1 MNYIEPI
8 KNNVA
13 NYLWNKDFNE
23 TNILSNKE
31 ILKVASILNSSYIDN
46 NLVDLPKLVVV
57 GTQSSG
63 KSSLLNSLIGLDILP
78 VGKSMTTRT
87 PLHLE
92 LIQSTNENRIEFGNY
107 NNYNWITEKKISI
120 NYPNLT
126 TECKEQIRMEIESQT
141 INKAGNGLNIS
152 INPIYI
158 KIYASNVPNLSLI
171 DLPGLTSVAITDKGQ
186 PKDIKEQI
194 ISLVLN
200 YIKQQNTIILAIIT
214 ARPDI
219 EADMAMEL
227 VKQADPKGDRTIG
240 ILTKLDLMNEDA
252 DVSNYLDNNICSD
265 LKLKYGYYGI
275 RNRSNQSQTIQ
286 EALAIERTYFQ
297 NHTVYKNEKYKS
309 RLGIPVVSTSLSH
322 ILVNNIKQCLPKVL
336 QDINKKLEE
345 TSVSLEELG
354 TSVPQNKEIK
364 INIINGLLSQYV
376 KVFINAIEY
385 RGSTYQTG
393 RKIKDSFD
401 NFRKHID
408 SYNPF
413 IDYDDEYIVSLLKS
427 YDGMHMSFPYLP
439 IEVLENTLKDK
450 KIRPIYKL
458 YEPSQKSLQEIL
470 EILNNQNQIIL
481 EGTCGEDRQISKYP
495 NLIKTINNLI
505 LNDVL
510 LPRLHKTEQKIK
522 ELIEQEE
529 SYIWTDDKIFLQLIA
544 SDFSKIIQNDSFDIV
559 KFKKILYEYYKTIIR
574 NVRENIPKCI
584 VYHLIKNTTDNLSS
598 FLYDKIL
605 ACDVNTLLE
614 EYPEIEEKRKYLEK
628 NKKDLQDIKK
638 LIENIF

>member
-13 NYLWNKDFNE
+13 NYLWNKDFNDS
-23 TNILSNKE
+23 NILSNKE

-46 NLVDLPKLVVV
+46 HLIDLPKLVVV

-92 LIQSTNENRIEFGNY
+92 LIQSSNENRIEFGNY
-107 NNYNWITEKKISI
+107 NNYNWVTEKKIVIS
-120 NYPNLT
+120 YPNLT
-126 TECKEQIRMEIESQT
+126 IESKDQVRMEIESQT

-158 KIYASNVPNLSLI
+158 KIYACNVPNLSLI

-200 YIKQQNTIILAIIT
+200 YIKQQNTIILAIIS

-227 VKQADPKGDRTIG
+227 VKQGDPKGERTIG
-240 ILTKLDLMNEDA
+240 ILTKLDLMNEDS
-252 DVSNYLDNNICSD
+252 DVSLYLDNNICSD

-286 EALAIERTYFQ
+286 EALVIERTYFQ
-297 NHTVYKNEKYKS
+297 NHLVYKNEKYKS
-309 RLGIPVVSTSLSH
+309 RLGIPIVSNSLSH

-345 TSVSLEELG
+345 TCNELEDLG
-354 TSVPQNKEIK
+354 SSIPSNKEIK
-364 INIINGLLSQYV
+364 INIINSLLSQYI
-376 KVFINAIEY
+376 KVFIHAIEY

-401 NFRKHID
+401 NFRKNID

-413 IDYDDEYIVSLLKS
+413 VDYDDEYIISLLKS

-439 IEVLENTLKDK
+439 IEVLENTLKDNK
-450 KIRPIYKL
+450 VRPIYKL
-458 YEPSQKSLQEIL
+458 YEPSQKCLQETL
-470 EILNNQNQIIL
+470 EILNNLNQIIL
-481 EGTCGEDRQISKYP
+481 EDKQISKYP
-495 NLIKTINNLI
+495 NLIKLINNLI
-505 LNDVL
+505 LNEVL
-510 LPRLHKTEQKIK
+510 LPKLQITEQKIK

-529 SYIWTDDKIFLQLIA
+529 SYIWTDDKNFLQLIA
-544 SDFSKIIQNDSFDIV
+544 SDFSKIIQNESFDIV
-559 KFKKILYEYYKTIIR
+559 KFKKILYEYYKTIIK

-605 ACDVNTLLE
+605 SSDVNNLLE
-614 EYPEIEEKRKYLEK
+614 EYPEIEERRKYLEK
-628 NKKDLQDIKK
+628 NKKIYRK
-638 LIENIF
+638 LKS

>member
-13 NYLWNKDFNE
+13 NYLWNKDFNDS
-23 TNILSNKE
+23 NILSNKE
-31 ILKVASILNSSYIDN
+31 ILKVASLLNSSYIDN
-46 NLVDLPKLVVV
+46 HLIDLPKLVVV

-92 LIQSTNENRIEFGNY
+92 LIQSSNENRIEFGNY
-107 NNYNWITEKKISI
+107 NNYNWVTEKKIVIS
-120 NYPNLT
+120 YPNLT
-126 TECKEQIRMEIESQT
+126 IESKDQVRMEIESQT

-158 KIYASNVPNLSLI
+158 KIYACNVPNLSLI

-200 YIKQQNTIILAIIT
+200 YIKQQNTIILAIIS

-227 VKQADPKGDRTIG
+227 VKQGDPKGERTIG
-240 ILTKLDLMNEDA
+240 ILTKLDLMNEDS
-252 DVSNYLDNNICSD
+252 DVSLYLDNNICSD

-286 EALAIERTYFQ
+286 EALVIERTYFQ
-297 NHTVYKNEKYKS
+297 NHLVYKNEKYKS
-309 RLGIPVVSTSLSH
+309 RLGIPIVSNSLSH

-345 TSVSLEELG
+345 TCNELEDLG
-354 TSVPQNKEIK
+354 SSIPSNKEIK
-364 INIINGLLSQYV
+364 INIINSLLSQYI
-376 KVFINAIEY
+376 KVFIHAIEY

-401 NFRKHID
+401 NFRKNID

-413 IDYDDEYIVSLLKS
+413 LDYDDEYIISLLKS

-439 IEVLENTLKDK
+439 IEVLENTLKDNK
-450 KIRPIYKL
+450 VRPIYKL
-458 YEPSQKSLQEIL
+458 YEPSQKCLQETL
-470 EILNNQNQIIL
+470 EILNNLNQIIL
-481 EGTCGEDRQISKYP
+481 EDKQISKYP
-495 NLIKTINNLI
+495 NLIKLINNLI
-505 LNDVL
+505 LNEVL
-510 LPRLHKTEQKIK
+510 LPKLQITEQKIK

-529 SYIWTDDKIFLQLIA
+529 SYIWTDDKNFLQLIA
-544 SDFSKIIQNDSFDIV
+544 SDFSKIIQNESFDIV
-559 KFKKILYEYYKTIIR
+559 KFKKILYEYYKTIIK

-605 ACDVNTLLE
+605 SSDVNNLLE
-614 EYPEIEEKRKYLEK
+614 EYPEIEERRKYLEK
-628 NKKDLQDIKK
+628 NKKDLQEIKK

>member
-23 TNILSNKE
+23 PNILSNKE

-92 LIQSTNENRIEFGNY
+92 LIQSSNENRIEFGNY
-107 NNYNWITEKKISI
+107 NNYNWITEKKIPI

-126 TECKEQIRMEIESQT
+126 NECKEHIRMEIESQT

-297 NHTVYKNEKYKS
+297 NHSVYKNEKYKL
-309 RLGIPVVSTSLSH
+309 RLGIPIVSTSLSH

-364 INIINGLLSQYV
+364 INIINGLLSQYI
-376 KVFINAIEY
+376 KVFIHAIEY

-401 NFRKHID
+401 NFRKNID

-413 IDYDDEYIVSLLKS
+413 IDYDDEYIISLLKS

-450 KIRPIYKL
+450 KVRPIYKL
-458 YEPSQKSLQEIL
+458 YEPSQKCLQEIL
-470 EILNNQNQIIL
+470 EIMNNQNQIIL
-481 EGTCGEDRQISKYP
+481 AGTCGEDRQISKYP

-505 LNDVL
+505 LNDIL
-510 LPRLHKTEQKIK
+510 LPRLHNTEKKIK

-529 SYIWTDDKIFLQLIA
+529 SYIWTDDKIFLQLIS

-598 FLYDKIL
+598 FLFDKIL
-605 ACDVNTLLE
+605 SCDVNTLLE

-628 NKKDLQDIKK
+628 NKKDLQEIKK

>member
-23 TNILSNKE
+23 PNILSNKE

-92 LIQSTNENRIEFGNY
+92 LIQSSNENRIEFGNY
-107 NNYNWITEKKISI
+107 NNYNWITEKKIPI

-126 TECKEQIRMEIESQT
+126 NECKEQIRMEIESQT

-297 NHTVYKNEKYKS
+297 NHITLNKN
-309 RLGIPVVSTSLSH
+309 
-322 ILVNNIKQCLPKVL
+322 
-336 QDINKKLEE
+336 
-345 TSVSLEELG
+345 
-354 TSVPQNKEIK
+354 
-364 INIINGLLSQYV
+364 
-376 KVFINAIEY
+376 F
-385 RGSTYQTG
+385 
-393 RKIKDSFD
+393 
-401 NFRKHID
+401 
-408 SYNPF
+408 
-413 IDYDDEYIVSLLKS
+413 
-427 YDGMHMSFPYLP
+427 
-439 IEVLENTLKDK
+439 
-450 KIRPIYKL
+450 
-458 YEPSQKSLQEIL
+458 
-470 EILNNQNQIIL
+470 
-481 EGTCGEDRQISKYP
+481 
-495 NLIKTINNLI
+495 
-505 LNDVL
+505 
-510 LPRLHKTEQKIK
+510 
-522 ELIEQEE
+522 
-529 SYIWTDDKIFLQLIA
+529 
-544 SDFSKIIQNDSFDIV
+544 
-559 KFKKILYEYYKTIIR
+559 
-574 NVRENIPKCI
+574 
-584 VYHLIKNTTDNLSS
+584 
-598 FLYDKIL
+598 
-605 ACDVNTLLE
+605 
-614 EYPEIEEKRKYLEK
+614 
-628 NKKDLQDIKK
+628 
-638 LIENIF
+638 

>member
-13 NYLWNKDFNE
+13 NYLWNKDFNDS
-23 TNILSNKE
+23 NILSNKE

-46 NLVDLPKLVVV
+46 HLIDLPKLVVV

-92 LIQSTNENRIEFGNY
+92 LIQSSNENRIEFGNY
-107 NNYNWITEKKISI
+107 NNYNWVTEKKIVIS
-120 NYPNLT
+120 YPNLT
-126 TECKEQIRMEIESQT
+126 IESKDQVRMEIESQT

-158 KIYASNVPNLSLI
+158 KIYACNVPNLSLI

-200 YIKQQNTIILAIIT
+200 YIKQQNTIILAIIS

-227 VKQADPKGDRTIG
+227 VKQGDPKGERTIG
-240 ILTKLDLMNEDA
+240 ILTKLDLMNEDS
-252 DVSNYLDNNICSD
+252 DVSLYLDNNICSD

-286 EALAIERTYFQ
+286 EALVIERTYFQ
-297 NHTVYKNEKYKS
+297 NHLVYKNEKYKS
-309 RLGIPVVSTSLSH
+309 RLGIPIVSNSLSH

-345 TSVSLEELG
+345 TCNELEDLG
-354 TSVPQNKEIK
+354 SSIPSNKEIK
-364 INIINGLLSQYV
+364 INIINSLLSQYI
-376 KVFINAIEY
+376 KVFIHAIEY

-401 NFRKHID
+401 NFRKNID

-413 IDYDDEYIVSLLKS
+413 VDYDDEYIISLLKS

-439 IEVLENTLKDK
+439 IEVLENTLKDNK
-450 KIRPIYKL
+450 VRPIYKL
-458 YEPSQKSLQEIL
+458 YEPSQKCLQETL
-470 EILNNQNQIIL
+470 EILNNLNQIIL
-481 EGTCGEDRQISKYP
+481 EDKQISKYP
-495 NLIKTINNLI
+495 NLIKLINNLI
-505 LNDVL
+505 LNEVL
-510 LPRLHKTEQKIK
+510 LPKLQITEQKIK

-529 SYIWTDDKIFLQLIA
+529 SYIWTDDKNFLQLIA
-544 SDFSKIIQNDSFDIV
+544 SDFSKIIQNESFDIV
-559 KFKKILYEYYKTIIR
+559 KFKKILYEYYKTIIK

-605 ACDVNTLLE
+605 SSDVNNLLE
-614 EYPEIEEKRKYLEK
+614 EYPEIEERRKYLEK
-628 NKKDLQDIKK
+628 NKKDLQEIKK

>member
-46 NLVDLPKLVVV
+46 HLVDLPKLVVV

-107 NNYNWITEKKISI
+107 NNYLWITEKKIPI
-120 NYPNLT
+120 TYPNLT
-126 TECKEQIRMEIESQT
+126 TECKEQIRIEIESQT
-141 INKAGNGLNIS
+141 INKAGPGLNIS
-152 INPIYI
+152 TSPIYV

-252 DVSNYLDNNICSD
+252 DVSIYLDNNVCSD
-265 LKLKYGYYGI
+265 LKLKYGYFGI

-297 NHTVYKNEKYKS
+297 NHSVYRNEKYKS
-309 RLGIPVVSTSLSH
+309 RLGIPVVSSSLSH

-354 TSVPQNKEIK
+354 SSVPQNKEIK

-376 KVFINAIEY
+376 KVFIHAIEY

-401 NFRKHID
+401 NFRRYID

-413 IDYDDEYIVSLLKS
+413 IEYDDEYIVSLLKS

-458 YEPSQKSLQEIL
+458 YEPSQKCLQEIL
-470 EILNNQNQIIL
+470 EIMNNQNQIIL
-481 EGTCGEDRQISKYP
+481 TGTCGEDRQISKYP
-495 NLIKTINNLI
+495 NLIKMINNLI

-510 LPRLHKTEQKIK
+510 LPRLHKTEIKIK

-584 VYHLIKNTTDNLSS
+584 VYHLIKNTIDNLSS
-598 FLYDKIL
+598 FLYEKIL

-614 EYPEIEEKRKYLEK
+614 EYPEIEEKRKYFEK
-628 NKKDLQDIKK
+628 NKKDLQEIKK

>member
-13 NYLWNKDFNE
+13 NYLWNKDINE

-46 NLVDLPKLVVV
+46 HLVDLPKLVVV

-92 LIQSTNENRIEFGNY
+92 LIQSINENRIEFGNY
-107 NNYNWITEKKISI
+107 NNYLWITEKKIPI
-120 NYPNLT
+120 IYPNLT
-126 TECKEQIRMEIESQT
+126 TECKEQIRIEIESQT
-141 INKAGNGLNIS
+141 INKAGPGLNIS
-152 INPIYI
+152 IAPIYI
-158 KIYASNVPNLSLI
+158 KIYATNVPNLSLI

-252 DVSNYLDNNICSD
+252 DVSIYLDNNVCSD
-265 LKLKYGYYGI
+265 LKLKYGYFGI

-297 NHTVYKNEKYKS
+297 NHSVYRNEKYKS
-309 RLGIPVVSTSLSH
+309 RLGIPVVSSSLSH

-345 TSVSLEELG
+345 TTNNLEELG

-364 INIINGLLSQYV
+364 INIINGLLSQYI
-376 KVFINAIEY
+376 KVFIHAIEY

-401 NFRKHID
+401 NFRKNID

-458 YEPSQKSLQEIL
+458 YEPSQKCLQEIL
-470 EILNNQNQIIL
+470 EIMNNQNQIIL
-481 EGTCGEDRQISKYP
+481 AGTCGEDKQISKYP

-505 LNDVL
+505 LNDIL
-510 LPRLHKTEQKIK
+510 LPKLHKTEQKIK

-529 SYIWTDDKIFLQLIA
+529 SYIWTDDKTFLQLIA

-559 KFKKILYEYYKTIIR
+559 KFKKILYEYYKTIIK

-628 NKKDLQDIKK
+628 NKKDLQEIKK

>member
-1 MNYIEPI
+1 M
-8 KNNVA
+8 
-13 NYLWNKDFNE
+13 
-23 TNILSNKE
+23 
-31 ILKVASILNSSYIDN
+31 
-46 NLVDLPKLVVV
+46 
-57 GTQSSG
+57 
-63 KSSLLNSLIGLDILP
+63 
-78 VGKSMTTRT
+78 
-87 PLHLE
+87 
-92 LIQSTNENRIEFGNY
+92 
-107 NNYNWITEKKISI
+107 
-120 NYPNLT
+120 
-126 TECKEQIRMEIESQT
+126 
-141 INKAGNGLNIS
+141 
-152 INPIYI
+152 
-158 KIYASNVPNLSLI
+158 
-171 DLPGLTSVAITDKGQ
+171 
-186 PKDIKEQI
+186 
-194 ISLVLN
+194 
-200 YIKQQNTIILAIIT
+200 
-214 ARPDI
+214 
-219 EADMAMEL
+219 
-227 VKQADPKGDRTIG
+227 
-240 ILTKLDLMNEDA
+240 
-252 DVSNYLDNNICSD
+252 
-265 LKLKYGYYGI
+265 
-275 RNRSNQSQTIQ
+275 
-286 EALAIERTYFQ
+286 
-297 NHTVYKNEKYKS
+297 
-309 RLGIPVVSTSLSH
+309 
-322 ILVNNIKQCLPKVL
+322 
-336 QDINKKLEE
+336 
-345 TSVSLEELG
+345 
-354 TSVPQNKEIK
+354 PQNKEIK

-605 ACDVNTLLE
+605 SCDVNTLLE

>member
-23 TNILSNKE
+23 SNILSNKE

-46 NLVDLPKLVVV
+46 HLVDLPKLVVV

-92 LIQSTNENRIEFGNY
+92 LIQSINENRIEFGNY
-107 NNYNWITEKKISI
+107 NNYNWITEKKILI

-141 INKAGNGLNIS
+141 INKAGAGLNIS

-158 KIYASNVPNLSLI
+158 KIYANNVPNLSLI

-200 YIKQQNTIILAIIT
+200 YIKQQNTIILAIIS

-227 VKQADPKGDRTIG
+227 VKQADPKGERTIG

-252 DVSNYLDNNICSD
+252 DVSMYLDNNVCSD
-265 LKLKYGYYGI
+265 LKLKYGYFGI

-286 EALAIERTYFQ
+286 EALVIEKTYFQ
-297 NHTVYKNEKYKS
+297 NHVVYKNEKYKS
-309 RLGIPVVSTSLSH
+309 RLGIPIVSSNLSH

-345 TSVSLEELG
+345 TSVGLEELG
-354 TSVPQNKEIK
+354 SSVPQNKEIK
-364 INIINGLLSQYV
+364 INIINSLLSQYI
-376 KVFINAIEY
+376 KVFIHAIEY

-401 NFRKHID
+401 NFRKYID
-408 SYNPF
+408 CYNPF

-458 YEPSQKSLQEIL
+458 YEPSQKCLQETL
-470 EILNNQNQIIL
+470 EILNNLNQIIL
-481 EGTCGEDRQISKYP
+481 EDKQISKYP

-505 LNDVL
+505 LNEVL
-510 LPRLHKTEQKIK
+510 LPKLQITEQKIK

-529 SYIWTDDKIFLQLIA
+529 SYIWTDDKTFLQLIA

-559 KFKKILYEYYKTIIR
+559 KFKKILYEYYKTIIK

-605 ACDVNTLLE
+605 SSDVNNLLE
-614 EYPEIEEKRKYLEK
+614 EYPEIEERRKYLEK
-628 NKKDLQDIKK
+628 NKKDLQEIKK

>member
-13 NYLWNKDFNE
+13 NYLWNKDFTE
-23 TNILSNKE
+23 SNILSNKE

-46 NLVDLPKLVVV
+46 HLIDLPKLVVV

-63 KSSLLNSLIGLDILP
+63 KSSLLNSLIGMDILP

-92 LIQSTNENRIEFGNY
+92 LIQSSNENRIEFGYY
-107 NNYNWITEKKISI
+107 NNYNWVTDKKILI
-120 NYPNLT
+120 TYPNLT
-126 TECKEQIRMEIESQT
+126 IESKDQIRAEIENQT
-141 INKAGNGLNIS
+141 ILKAGNGLNIS

-158 KIYASNVPNLSLI
+158 KIYASNLPNLSLI

-186 PKDIKEQI
+186 PKDIKDQI
-194 ISLVLN
+194 INLVST

-227 VKQADPKGDRTIG
+227 VKQADPKGERTIG

-252 DVSNYLDNNICSD
+252 DVSLYLDNNVCSD

-275 RNRSNQSQTIQ
+275 RNRSNQTQTIQ
-286 EALAIERTYFQ
+286 EALNNERTYFQ
-297 NHTVYKNEKYKS
+297 NHSVYKNEKYKS
-309 RLGIPVVSTSLSH
+309 RLGISVVSNSLSH

-345 TSVSLEELG
+345 TCVELSELG
-354 TSVPQNKEIK
+354 SSIPSNKEIK
-364 INIINGLLSQYV
+364 INIINGLLSQYI
-376 KVFINAIEY
+376 KVFIHAIEY
-385 RGSTYQTG
+385 RGSTFQTG

-401 NFRKHID
+401 NYRKYID
-408 SYNPF
+408 TYNPF
-413 IDYDDEYIVSLLKS
+413 LEYDDEYIVGLLRC
-427 YDGMHMSFPYLP
+427 YDGLHMSFPYLP
-439 IEVLENTLKDK
+439 IEVLENTLKDNK
-450 KIRPIYKL
+450 VRPIYKL
-458 YEPSQKSLQEIL
+458 YEPSQKCLQETL
-470 EILNNQNQIIL
+470 EILNNLNQIIL
-481 EGTCGEDRQISKYP
+481 EDKQISKYP
-495 NLIKTINNLI
+495 NLIKLINNLI
-505 LNDVL
+505 LNEVL
-510 LPRLHKTEQKIK
+510 LPKLQITEQKIK
-522 ELIEQEE
+522 ELVEQEE
-529 SYIWTDDKIFLQLIA
+529 SYIWTDDKNFLQLIA
-544 SDFSKIIQNDSFDIV
+544 SDFSKIIQNESFDIV
-559 KFKKILYEYYKTIIR
+559 KFKKILYEYYKTIVKNI
-574 NVRENIPKCI
+574 RENIPKCI

-628 NKKDLQDIKK
+628 NKKDLQYIKK
-638 LIENIF
+638 LI

>member
-13 NYLWNKDFNE
+13 NYLWNKDFNDS
-23 TNILSNKE
+23 NILSNKE

-46 NLVDLPKLVVV
+46 HLIDLPKLVVV

-92 LIQSTNENRIEFGNY
+92 LIQSSNENRIEFGNY
-107 NNYNWITEKKISI
+107 NNYNWVTDKKIVIS
-120 NYPNLT
+120 YPNLT
-126 TECKEQIRMEIESQT
+126 IESKDQVRMEIESQT

-158 KIYASNVPNLSLI
+158 KIYACNVPNLSLI

-200 YIKQQNTIILAIIT
+200 YIKQQNTIILAIIS

-227 VKQADPKGDRTIG
+227 VKQGDPKGERTIG
-240 ILTKLDLMNEDA
+240 ILTKLDLMNEDS
-252 DVSNYLDNNICSD
+252 DVSLYLDNNICSD

-286 EALAIERTYFQ
+286 EALVIERTYFQ
-297 NHTVYKNEKYKS
+297 NHLVYKNEKYKS
-309 RLGIPVVSTSLSH
+309 RLGIPIVSNSLSH

-345 TSVSLEELG
+345 TCNELEDLG
-354 TSVPQNKEIK
+354 SSIPQNKEIK
-364 INIINGLLSQYV
+364 INIINSLLSQYI
-376 KVFINAIEY
+376 KVFIHAIEY

-401 NFRKHID
+401 NFRKYID
-408 SYNPF
+408 TYNPF
-413 IDYDDEYIVSLLKS
+413 LEYDDEYIVGLLRC
-427 YDGMHMSFPYLP
+427 YDGLHMSFPYLP
-439 IEVLENTLKDK
+439 IEILENTLKDNK
-450 KIRPIYKL
+450 VRPIYKL
-458 YEPSQKSLQEIL
+458 YEPSQKCLQETL
-470 EILNNQNQIIL
+470 EILNNLNQIIL
-481 EGTCGEDRQISKYP
+481 EDKQISKYP
-495 NLIKTINNLI
+495 NLIKLINNLI
-505 LNDVL
+505 LNEVL
-510 LPRLHKTEQKIK
+510 LPKLQITEQKIK

-529 SYIWTDDKIFLQLIA
+529 SYIWTDDKNFLQLIA
-544 SDFSKIIQNDSFDIV
+544 SDFSKIIQNESFDIV
-559 KFKKILYEYYKTIIR
+559 KFKKILYEYYKTIIK

-605 ACDVNTLLE
+605 SSDVNNLLE
-614 EYPEIEEKRKYLEK
+614 EYPEIEERRKYLEK
-628 NKKDLQDIKK
+628 NKKDLQEIKK

>member
-107 NNYNWITEKKISI
+107 NNYLWITEKKIPI
-120 NYPNLT
+120 TYPNLT
-126 TECKEQIRMEIESQT
+126 TECKEQIRIEIESQT
-141 INKAGNGLNIS
+141 INKAGPGLNIS
-152 INPIYI
+152 TAPIYV

-252 DVSNYLDNNICSD
+252 DVSIYLDNNVCSD

-286 EALAIERTYFQ
+286 EALTIERTYFQ

-309 RLGIPVVSTSLSH
+309 RLGIPVVSSSLSH

-354 TSVPQNKEIK
+354 SSVPQNKEIK
-364 INIINGLLSQYV
+364 INIINGLLSQYI
-376 KVFINAIEY
+376 KVFIHAIEY

-393 RKIKDSFD
+393 RKIKDNFD
-401 NFRKHID
+401 NFRRYID

-413 IDYDDEYIVSLLKS
+413 IEYDDEYIVSLLKS

-439 IEVLENTLKDK
+439 IEVLENILKDK

-458 YEPSQKSLQEIL
+458 YEPSQKCLQEIL

-481 EGTCGEDRQISKYP
+481 SGTCGEDRQISKYP

-510 LPRLHKTEQKIK
+510 LPRLHKTEIKIK

-529 SYIWTDDKIFLQLIA
+529 SYIWTDDKTFLQLIA

-598 FLYDKIL
+598 FLYEKIL

-628 NKKDLQDIKK
+628 NKKDLQEIKK

>member
-13 NYLWNKDFNE
+13 NYLWNKDFTE
-23 TNILSNKE
+23 SNILSNKE

-46 NLVDLPKLVVV
+46 HLIDLPKLVVV

-63 KSSLLNSLIGLDILP
+63 KSSLLNSLIGMDILP

-92 LIQSTNENRIEFGNY
+92 LIQSSNENRIEFGYY
-107 NNYNWITEKKISI
+107 NNYNWVTDKKILI
-120 NYPNLT
+120 TYPNLT
-126 TECKEQIRMEIESQT
+126 IESKDQIRAEIENQT
-141 INKAGNGLNIS
+141 ILKAGNGLNIS

-158 KIYASNVPNLSLI
+158 KIYASNLPNLSLI

-186 PKDIKEQI
+186 PKDIKDQI
-194 ISLVLN
+194 INLVST

-227 VKQADPKGDRTIG
+227 VKQADPKGERTIG

-252 DVSNYLDNNICSD
+252 DVSLYLDNNVCSD

-275 RNRSNQSQTIQ
+275 RNRSNQAQTIQ
-286 EALAIERTYFQ
+286 EALNNERTYFQ
-297 NHTVYKNEKYKS
+297 NHSVYKNEKYKS
-309 RLGIPVVSTSLSH
+309 RLGISVVSNSLSH

-345 TSVSLEELG
+345 TCIELSELG
-354 TSVPQNKEIK
+354 SSIPSNKEIK
-364 INIINGLLSQYV
+364 INIINGLLSQYI
-376 KVFINAIEY
+376 KVFIHAIEY
-385 RGSTYQTG
+385 RGSTFQTG

-401 NFRKHID
+401 NYRKYID
-408 SYNPF
+408 TYNPF
-413 IDYDDEYIVSLLKS
+413 LEYDDEYIVGLLRC
-427 YDGMHMSFPYLP
+427 YDGLHMSFPYLP
-439 IEVLENTLKDK
+439 IEILENTLKDN

-458 YEPSQKSLQEIL
+458 FEPSQKCLQETL
-470 EILNNQNQIIL
+470 EILNNLNQIIL
-481 EGTCGEDRQISKYP
+481 EDKQISKYP
-495 NLIKTINNLI
+495 NLIKLINNLI
-505 LNDVL
+505 LNEVL
-510 LPRLHKTEQKIK
+510 LPKLQITEQKIK
-522 ELIEQEE
+522 ELVEQEE
-529 SYIWTDDKIFLQLIA
+529 SYIWTDDKNFLQLIA

-559 KFKKILYEYYKTIIR
+559 KFKKILYEYYKTIVKNI
-574 NVRENIPKCI
+574 RENIPKCI

-605 ACDVNTLLE
+605 SSDINNLLE
-614 EYPEIEEKRKYLEK
+614 EYPEIEERRKYLEK
-628 NKKDLQDIKK
+628 NKKDLQEIKK

>member
-92 LIQSTNENRIEFGNY
+92 LIQSINENRIEFGNY
-107 NNYNWITEKKISI
+107 NNYNWITEKKIPI

-126 TECKEQIRMEIESQT
+126 NECKEQIRIEIESQT
-141 INKAGNGLNIS
+141 INKAGPGLNIS
-152 INPIYI
+152 TTPIYI

-252 DVSNYLDNNICSD
+252 DVSIYLDNNVCSD

-297 NHTVYKNEKYKS
+297 NHSIYKNEKYKS
-309 RLGIPVVSTSLSH
+309 RLGIPVVSSSLSH

-345 TSVSLEELG
+345 TTVNLEELG
-354 TSVPQNKEIK
+354 SSVPQNKEIK

-376 KVFINAIEY
+376 KVFIHAIEY
-385 RGSTYQTG
+385 RGSAYQTG

-458 YEPSQKSLQEIL
+458 YEPSQKCLQEIL

-481 EGTCGEDRQISKYP
+481 EGTCSEDRQISKYP

-505 LNDVL
+505 LNDIL

-529 SYIWTDDKIFLQLIA
+529 SYIWTDDKTFLQLIA

-559 KFKKILYEYYKTIIR
+559 KFKKILYEYYKTIIK

-598 FLYDKIL
+598 FLFDKIL
-605 ACDVNTLLE
+605 SCDVNTLLE

>member
-1 MNYIEPI
+1 MNYIEPL

-13 NYLWNKDFNE
+13 NYLWSKDFNE

-46 NLVDLPKLVVV
+46 HLVDLPKLVVV

-92 LIQSTNENRIEFGNY
+92 LIQSINENRIEFGNY
-107 NNYNWITEKKISI
+107 NNYLWITEKKIPI
-120 NYPNLT
+120 TYPNLT

-141 INKAGNGLNIS
+141 INKAGSGLNIS
-152 INPIYI
+152 TAPIYV

-252 DVSNYLDNNICSD
+252 DVSIYLDNNVCSD
-265 LKLKYGYYGI
+265 LKLKYGYFGI

-297 NHTVYKNEKYKS
+297 NHSVYRNEKYKS
-309 RLGIPVVSTSLSH
+309 RLGIPVVSSSLSH

-345 TSVSLEELG
+345 TTNNLEELG

-376 KVFINAIEY
+376 KVFIHAIEY

-401 NFRKHID
+401 NFRRFID

-413 IDYDDEYIVSLLKS
+413 TEYDDEYIVSLLKS

-458 YEPSQKSLQEIL
+458 YEPSQKCLQEIL
-470 EILNNQNQIIL
+470 EIMNNQNQIIL
-481 EGTCGEDRQISKYP
+481 AGTSGEDRQISKYP

-529 SYIWTDDKIFLQLIA
+529 SYIWTDDKTFLQMIA

-559 KFKKILYEYYKTIIR
+559 KFKKILYEYYKTIIK

-605 ACDVNTLLE
+605 ACDINTLLE

-628 NKKDLQDIKK
+628 NKKDLQEIKK
-638 LIENIF
+638 LIENIL

>member
-13 NYLWNKDFNE
+13 NYLWNKDFNDS
-23 TNILSNKE
+23 NILSNKE

-46 NLVDLPKLVVV
+46 HLIDLPKLVVV

-92 LIQSTNENRIEFGNY
+92 LIQSSNENRIEFGNY
-107 NNYNWITEKKISI
+107 NNYNWVTEKKIVIS
-120 NYPNLT
+120 YPNLT
-126 TECKEQIRMEIESQT
+126 IESKDQVRMEIESQT

-158 KIYASNVPNLSLI
+158 KIYACNVPNLSLI

-200 YIKQQNTIILAIIT
+200 YIKQQNTIILAIIS

-227 VKQADPKGDRTIG
+227 VKQGDPKGERTIG
-240 ILTKLDLMNEDA
+240 ILTKLDLMNEDS
-252 DVSNYLDNNICSD
+252 DVSLYLDNNICSD

-286 EALAIERTYFQ
+286 EALVIERTYFQ
-297 NHTVYKNEKYKS
+297 NHLVYKNEKYKS
-309 RLGIPVVSTSLSH
+309 RLGIPIVSNSLSH

-345 TSVSLEELG
+345 TCNELEDLG
-354 TSVPQNKEIK
+354 SSIPSNKEIK
-364 INIINGLLSQYV
+364 INIINSLLSQYI
-376 KVFINAIEY
+376 KVFIHAIEY

-401 NFRKHID
+401 NFRKYID
-408 SYNPF
+408 TYNPF
-413 IDYDDEYIVSLLKS
+413 LEYDDEYIVGLLRC
-427 YDGMHMSFPYLP
+427 YDGLHMSFPYLP
-439 IEVLENTLKDK
+439 IEILENTLKDNK
-450 KIRPIYKL
+450 VRPIYKL
-458 YEPSQKSLQEIL
+458 YEPSQKCLQETL
-470 EILNNQNQIIL
+470 EILNNLNQIIL
-481 EGTCGEDRQISKYP
+481 EDKQISKYP
-495 NLIKTINNLI
+495 NLIKLINNLI
-505 LNDVL
+505 LNEVL
-510 LPRLHKTEQKIK
+510 LPKLQITEQKIK

-529 SYIWTDDKIFLQLIA
+529 SYIWTDDKNFLQLIA
-544 SDFSKIIQNDSFDIV
+544 SDFSKIIQNESFDIV
-559 KFKKILYEYYKTIIR
+559 KFKKILYEYYKTIIK

-605 ACDVNTLLE
+605 SSDVNNLLE
-614 EYPEIEEKRKYLEK
+614 EYPEIEERRKYLEK
-628 NKKDLQDIKK
+628 NKKDLQEIKK